1 MDGKQLLYELRQI
14 LNEDS
19 SSAFLDDRTSYKFLY
34 DAAITL
40 ASMTGVLTGT
50 QTITTVANQANYSL
64 NPDFIR
70 IALVNDDGSPI
81 IKYTDGSNGVSWL
94 SHADRSV
101 QIRANN
107 TTSSRPSTFSVQSA
121 ALNTRL
127 TGTATSSGAAS
138 NGEATLT
145 NSGANFTNV
154 APGDV
159 VHNTTDGADG
169 FVLSKT
175 SNTALVTA
183 LFGGSGNDWQT
194 SDAYVIQPQGRFEL
208 YLDAPPDTSS
218 ETLTVYYVKRP
229 DPVFSPYGAY
239 PFPAQYNQAMLCYA
253 AWLYKYRDREPN
265 YGDAFYKFWDLKMRE
280 SNAQSNAGLNRK
292 IKINLRGR

>member
-14 LNEDS
+14 LNEDA

-50 QTITTVANQANYSL
+50 QTITTVANQANYQL
-64 NPDFIR
+64 NPDFLR
-70 IALVNDDGSPI
+70 ISLVDTGGKPM
-81 IKYTDGSNGVSWL
+81 IKYTDSSNGVDWL
-94 SHADRSV
+94 SHTTRSE
-101 QIRANN
+101 QIRANS
-107 TTSSRPSTFSVQSA
+107 TTSSRPSTFAVQSA
-121 ALNTRL
+121 TLNTRL
-127 TGTATSSGAAS
+127 TGSATSSGAAS

-145 NSGANFTNV
+145 NTGANFTTV

-175 SNTALVTA
+175 SNTVLSTA

-194 SDAYVIQPQGRFEL
+194 NDSYVIQPQGRFEL
-208 YLDAPPDTSS
+208 YLDATPDTSG
-218 ETLTVYYVKRP
+218 ETITVPYVKRP
-229 DPVFSPYGAY
+229 DPVFSHFGAY
-239 PFPAQYNQAMLCYA
+239 PFPAQFSQALICYS

-280 SNAQSNAGLNRK
+280 SSAQSNSGLNRK
-292 IKINLRGR
+292 LSVSLKGR